1 MDERVGLVKGLGD
14 AVEIGGRKVPLSN
27 LDKLMWK
34 REGITKADVIQYY
47 TKVASRMI
55 PLIKNRPLMLNR
67 FPHGVPGQSFV
78 QKDWPNHPDWVKI
91 APVASESQRK
101 SVRHVVCNDEATLVW
116 LADMACLEINQF
128 LSTAPKTDWH
138 DLLLVDL
145 DPYPPATFEDA
156 VEIAVAV
163 HSALK
168 EMKLR
173 HMIKTSGSEG
183 FHFLVPI
190 VPKYP
195 IETIRKFVLLLG
207 VLLEDLAPNRVSTSR
222 NRSQRVGKIY
232 IDFFQNGLQK
242 TIAAPF
248 SLRPEPG
255 APVSLP
261 LDPKRLK
268 THFKPS
274 DFNLHTVPALLK
286 RDGVPVFDAS
296 PDQTLDRAFRE
307 MGVELGSVGG
317 PGEI

>member
-1 MDERVGLVKGLGD
+1 MKQKSTDV
-14 AVEIGGRKVPLSN
+14 VELDGKTFSVSN

-34 REGITKADVIQYY
+34 REKITKADVIQYY
-47 TKVASRMI
+47 STVASRMI
-55 PLIKNRPLMLNR
+55 PLIKDRPLMLNR
-67 FPHGVPGQSFV
+67 FPHGVPGKSFV
-78 QKDWPNHPDWVKI
+78 QKDWPNHPGWVKI
-91 APVASESQRK
+91 ARVRSESQNK
-101 SVRHVVCNDEATLVW
+101 FVRHVVCDDEATLVW

-156 VEIAVAV
+156 CEIAGAV
-163 HSALK
+163 DSALK
-168 EMKLR
+168 EMRLR
-173 HMIKTSGSEG
+173 HMIKTSGADG

-195 IETIRKFVLLLG
+195 IETIRKFVLTLG
-207 VLLEDLAPNRVSTSR
+207 ILLEDLAPKKVSTSR
-222 NRSQRVGKIY
+222 NRSQRVGKVY

-255 APVSLP
+255 APVSFP
-261 LDPKRLK
+261 IDPKRLK
-268 THFKPS
+268 TRFNPP
-274 DFNLHTVPALLK
+274 DFNLRTVPEILK
-286 RDGVPVFDAS
+286 KNGMYPFDSVPN
-296 PDQTLDRAFRE
+296 QTLEAAFSE
-307 MGVELGSVGG
+307 MGVDLKSVGG

>member
-1 MDERVGLVKGLGD
+1 LKKITDT
-14 AVEIGGRKVPLSN
+14 VEVDGRTVSVSN

-34 REGITKADVIQYY
+34 REKITKADVIQYY
-47 TKVASRMI
+47 STVASHMI

-67 FPHGVPGQSFV
+67 FPHGVPGKSFV
-78 QKDWPNHPDWVKI
+78 QKDWPNHPGWVKM
-91 APVASESQRK
+91 ARVRSESQNK
-101 SVRHVVCNDEATLVW
+101 LVRHVVCVDKATLVW

-145 DPYPPATFEDA
+145 DPYPPASFEDA
-156 VEIAVAV
+156 VEIARAV

-207 VLLEDLAPNRVSTSR
+207 VLLEDLVPNKVSTSR

-268 THFKPS
+268 TRFNPG
-274 DFNLHTVPALLK
+274 DFNLHTVPGILK
-286 RDGVPVFDAS
+286 KDGVPAFDIS

-307 MGVELGSVGG
+307 MGVELESLGG

>member
-1 MDERVGLVKGLGD
+1 MKKTTDT
-14 AVEIGGRKVPLSN
+14 VEFDGRTITVSN

-47 TKVASRMI
+47 STVASRMV

-67 FPHGVPGQSFV
+67 FPHGVPGKSFV
-78 QKDWPNHPDWVKI
+78 QKDWPNHPAWVKT
-91 APVASESQRK
+91 AKVESHSQNK
-101 SVRHVVCNDEATLVW
+101 YVRHVVCDDKSTLVW

-128 LSTAPKTDWH
+128 LSSAPRTDWH

-156 VEIAVAV
+156 IEIAGAV
-163 HSALK
+163 HSALG

-183 FHFLVPI
+183 FHFLVPT

-207 VLLEDLAPNRVSTSR
+207 VLLEELAPNKVSTSR
-222 NRSQRVGKIY
+222 NRAQRVGKIY

-255 APVSLP
+255 APVSFP
-261 LDPKRLK
+261 IDPKMLNTR
-268 THFKPS
+268 FKPG
-274 DFNLHTVPALLK
+274 DFNLRTVPKILEKDRA
-286 RDGVPVFDAS
+286 PAFDRS
-296 PDQTLDRAFRE
+296 PNQTLDHAFE
-307 MGVELGSVGG
+307 ELGVKL
-317 PGEI
+317 